1 MSVQT
6 IANMIPMMT
15 GVALLSENVRVV
27 NKKKV
32 SSKDIVKLGFTNMIG
47 VGMISA
53 QSQMLADL

>member
-15 GVALLSENVRVV
+15 GVALLSENVRVA

-47 VGMISA
+47 VGFISA

>member
-15 GVALLSENVRVV
+15 GVALLSENVRVA